1 MVRIGLSAI
10 MVLLAGTFAVSSSL
24 LPASAATGAPAYTYA
39 RHYVKGQ
46 VALYNYTENESG
58 AETTVITASARLKSF
73 IRGGIGGEQVKWFE
87 LTMNGRDLSA
97 QARTF
102 PPYDLSLDP
111 NAADGLAL
119 PNTQDAGELQGP
131 IDDLGTFYV
140 GLSTAVGIDSL
151 HQPGQSVE
159 APTLL
164 SGSFSNATTPV
175 GQDLTQL
182 TTTLTSLT
190 DQQAT
195 FTSSYQPPHEGGLTL
210 SQPFMN
216 TPVCGSP
223 SNFELVQ
230 ELGPGEFLAL
240 WGCEQFTVTTV
251 VDRASGQIL
260 SAQMSNPLQL
270 DFTVCQDEALTQ
282 CAPIEATPILRSIQ
296 LTKD

>member
-1 MVRIGLSAI
+1 
-10 MVLLAGTFAVSSSL
+10 MVLCAGALAASSL
-24 LPASAATGAPAYTYA
+24 APASAATGAPAYTYA
-39 RHYVKGQ
+39 RHYLKGQ
-46 VALYNYTENESG
+46 VSLDNYTENETG
-58 AETTVITASARLKSF
+58 AETALITASARLKSY

-87 LTMNGRDLSA
+87 LTKNGQAENA

-111 NAADGLAL
+111 NATNGLAL
-119 PNTQDAGELQGP
+119 PNTQDAGDLQGP

-164 SGSFSNATTPV
+164 SGTFSNATTPV

-190 DQQAT
+190 AQQAT
-195 FTSSYQPPHEGGLTL
+195 FTSSYQVPPGGGLTL
-210 SQPFMN
+210 TEPFMN

-230 ELGPGEFLAL
+230 QRGPADYLAL

-270 DFTVCQDEALTQ
+270 NFTSCQDQALTM
-282 CAPIEATPILRSIQ
+282 CTPIEPATLLRVIQ

>member
-1 MVRIGLSAI
+1 
-10 MVLLAGTFAVSSSL
+10 
-24 LPASAATGAPAYTYA
+24 LPASAATAAPAYTYA
-39 RHYVKGQ
+39 RQYLQGQ
-46 VALYNYTENESG
+46 VSLYNYTENETG
-58 AETTVITASARLKSF
+58 AATVLETASARLKSY

-87 LTMNGRDLSA
+87 LTMNGQDLNA

-111 NAADGLAL
+111 NATAGLAL
-119 PNTQDAGELQGP
+119 PNTQDAGDLQGP

-140 GLSTAVGIDSL
+140 GLSTAVGIDNL

-164 SGSFSNATTPV
+164 SGNFSNATTPV

-190 DQQAT
+190 AQQAT
-195 FTSSYQPPHEGGLTL
+195 FTSSYQVPPGGGLTL
-210 SQPFMN
+210 TQSFMN

-223 SNFELVQ
+223 SNFELV
-230 ELGPGEFLAL
+230 EERAPADYLAL

-270 DFTVCQDEALTQ
+270 DFTTCQDVTLTE
-282 CAPIEATPILRSIQ
+282 CNPIEPTAILRSIQ
-296 LTKD
+296 LTKIDRAF